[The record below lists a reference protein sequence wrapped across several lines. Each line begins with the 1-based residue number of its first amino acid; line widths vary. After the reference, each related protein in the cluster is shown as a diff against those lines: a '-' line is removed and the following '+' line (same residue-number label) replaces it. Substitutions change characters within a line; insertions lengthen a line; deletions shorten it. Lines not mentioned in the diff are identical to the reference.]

1 MKYGYYPGCS
11 LEKNASSYDVS
22 TKAVAKPLGI
32 EFQELEDWNC
42 CGATEYM
49 TLNRMAAYA
58 LITRNLALAEKQL
71 TNGKQV
77 VAPCS
82 MCFLNM
88 TKADHYLAE
97 DASLAEN
104 VNVAL
109 SAGNMHYTPGS
120 VTARH
125 LLEVMI
131 DDIGLE
137 TIASKVSKPLA
148 GLKVAP
154 YYGCLVTRPG
164 YLSKFDNY
172 EYPTSLD
179 RLMKSL
185 GATVVDYPMKA
196 HCCGGHMTQ
205 ISQAVALELI
215 RQLLQ
220 NAEEYGADV
229 IVTLCPMCQLNLD
242 AYQGDVNR
250 YFKTK
255 FHIPVLY
262 FTQMMGL
269 AFGLSAGDLGIGKEL
284 VDARPALSKIGVQV
298 PAPEAPKKKK
308 PSKEELPMP
317 RMPEEM

>member
-11 LEKNASSYDVS
+11 LEKNASSYNVS

-32 EFQELEDWNC
+32 EFQELDDWNC

-71 TNGKQV
+71 TNNKQIA
-77 VAPCS
+77 APCS

-88 TKADHYLAE
+88 TKADHYLVE
-97 DASLAEN
+97 DVDLAEK
-104 VNVAL
+104 VNIAL
-109 SAGNMHYTPGS
+109 GAGNLHYTPGS
-120 VTARH
+120 IKARH
-125 LLEVMI
+125 LLEIMI
-131 DDIGLE
+131 EDIGLE
-137 TIASKVSKPLA
+137 AISAKVTKPLS

-154 YYGCLVTRPG
+154 YYGCLITRPG
-164 YLSKFDNY
+164 YLSKFDDY

-179 RLMKSL
+179 RLMKGL

-205 ISQAVALELI
+205 ISQDVALGLI
-215 RQLLQ
+215 RHLLQ
-220 NAEEYGADV
+220 NAVEYEADV

-255 FHIPVLY
+255 YNIPVLY

-269 AFGLSAGDLGIGKEL
+269 AFGLSASELGIGKEL
-284 VDARPALSKIGVQV
+284 VDPRPALSKIGVQV
-298 PAPEAPKKKK
+298 PEAEPVKKR

-317 RMPEEM
+317 RMPEES

>member
-11 LEKNASSYDVS
+11 LERNASSYHVS
-22 TKAVAKPLGI
+22 SMAIAKPLGI
-32 EFQELEDWNC
+32 EFQEIKDWNC

-49 TLNRMAAYA
+49 TINLMAAYA
-58 LITRNLALAEKQL
+58 LISRNLALAESQL
-71 TNGKQV
+71 TDGRQV

-88 TKADHYLAE
+88 SKADHYLTEDEKFAE
-97 DASLAEN
+97 KIN
-104 VNVAL
+104 IAL
-109 SAGNMHYTPGS
+109 GEAKLHYTPGS
-120 VTARH
+120 IRTRH
-125 LLEVMI
+125 LLEIMI
-131 DDIGLE
+131 EDTGLE
-137 TIASKVSKPLA
+137 TISAKVTKPLS
-148 GLKVAP
+148 GLKIAP
-154 YYGCLVTRPG
+154 YYGCLITRPG

-185 GATVVDYPMKA
+185 GASVVDFPMKA

-205 ISQAVALELI
+205 ISQGVALELI

-220 NAEEYGADV
+220 NAAEYEADI

-242 AYQGDVNR
+242 AYQADVNR

-255 FHIPVLY
+255 YHIPILY

-269 AFGLSAGDLGIGKEL
+269 AFGLSAGELGIGKEL
-284 VDARPALSKIGVQV
+284 VDARPALSKIGVEV
-298 PAPEAPKKKK
+298 PEPEPAKKKK

-317 RMPEEM
+317 RMPEEV